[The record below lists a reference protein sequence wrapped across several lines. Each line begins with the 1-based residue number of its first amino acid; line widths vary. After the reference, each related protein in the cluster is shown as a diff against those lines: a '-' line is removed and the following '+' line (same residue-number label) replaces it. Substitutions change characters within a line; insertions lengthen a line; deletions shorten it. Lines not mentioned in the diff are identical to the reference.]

1 MKEIFYLMKKI
12 IFRSQDILIFVFLVN
27 PETAKSVRSSFRLLH
42 IRSHTLL
49 IVSLESLVALK

>member
-1 MKEIFYLMKKI
+1 MQKI

-27 PETAKSVRSSFRLLH
+27 PETAKSVRSSFTLLH

-49 IVSLESLVALK
+49 TVSLESLVALKYILIRY

>member
-1 MKEIFYLMKKI
+1 MQKI

-27 PETAKSVRSSFRLLH
+27 PETAKSVRSSFTLLH